1 VLSQF
6 FDEKFFKTQEFRDLS
21 PLFKI
26 YTMIGSLFLTMSTYV
41 IGFCFMETGCHASG
55 ISFNGYDDNQN
66 PRFDRIKS
74 VSIVGLMTSYR
85 VGDFLKAW
93 NSSV

>member
-1 VLSQF
+1 
-6 FDEKFFKTQEFRDLS
+6 
-21 PLFKI
+21 
-26 YTMIGSLFLTMSTYV
+26 
-41 IGFCFMETGCHASG
+41 METGCHASG